1 MAEQLVF
8 QTPFETSSKERARL
22 YQFQVSEM
30 LAGAN
35 RSCNN
40 YGVGSREFS
49 VNARK
54 GETHAESLFD
64 ARARI

>member
-1 MAEQLVF
+1 
-8 QTPFETSSKERARL
+8 
-22 YQFQVSEM
+22 M

-40 YGVGSREFS
+40 YGVGSKECS

-54 GETHAESLFD
+54 GETHAESLYD